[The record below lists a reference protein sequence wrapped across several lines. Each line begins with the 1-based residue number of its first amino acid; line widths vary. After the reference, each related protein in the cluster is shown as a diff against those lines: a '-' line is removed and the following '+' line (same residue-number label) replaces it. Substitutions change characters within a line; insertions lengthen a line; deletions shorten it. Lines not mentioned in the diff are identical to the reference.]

1 MKDLHSHI
9 LYGIDDGSQTIEESI
24 AILKESKKQGIDEI
38 ILTPHYI
45 ENSKYNCNNKNKEE
59 LFNKLK
65 ERVEE
70 ENIDI
75 KIYLGNEVFFT
86 DNFLS
91 LLKQKEITTLNNSKY
106 ILFEFPMG
114 PIYNNTSEIISILIS
129 KGYTP
134 ILAHPERYPRF
145 QEHPELAEE
154 YLRMG
159 VHMQGN
165 FTSLFGKYGR
175 TSEKTLKYLLKKH
188 YISFLGSDVHHEVNY
203 SAKKLEKK
211 LLRITKDKEY
221 VADLMGNN
229 FDKVINKEEIGI
241 LR

>member
-1 MKDLHSHI
+1 
-9 LYGIDDGSQTIEESI
+9 
-24 AILKESKKQGIDEI
+24 
-38 ILTPHYI
+38 
-45 ENSKYNCNNKNKEE
+45 
-59 LFNKLK
+59 
-65 ERVEE
+65 
-70 ENIDI
+70 
-75 KIYLGNEVFFT
+75 
-86 DNFLS
+86 
-91 LLKQKEITTLNNSKY
+91 
-106 ILFEFPMG
+106 
-114 PIYNNTSEIISILIS
+114 
-129 KGYTP
+129 
-134 ILAHPERYPRF
+134 
-145 QEHPELAEE
+145 
-154 YLRMG
+154 MG

-203 SAKKLEKK
+203 SAKKLERK

>member
-9 LYGIDDGSQTIEESI
+9 LFGIDDGCKTIDE
-24 AILKESKKQGIDEI
+24 AINLLKESKKQGVDEI

-45 ENSKYNCNNKNKEE
+45 ENSKFNCNNKDKKALFEE
-59 LFNKLK
+59 LKSK
-65 ERVEE
+65 VEE
-70 ENIDI
+70 ENIGI

-86 DNFLS
+86 DNFIE
-91 LLKQKEITTLNNSKY
+91 LLEEKEIATLNDSKY

-114 PIYNNTSEIISILIS
+114 PIYNNTSEIISHIIS
-129 KGYTP
+129 KGYNP
-134 ILAHPERYPRF
+134 ILAHPERYKRF

-165 FTSLFGKYGR
+165 FTSLFGKYDK

-188 YISFLGSDVHHEVNY
+188 YISFLGSDVHHQVNY
-203 SAKKLEKK
+203 SEKK
-211 LLRITKDKEY
+211 LRKKLMRITKDAEY
-221 VADLMGNN
+221 VENLLNKN

>member
-1 MKDLHSHI
+1 
-9 LYGIDDGSQTIEESI
+9 
-24 AILKESKKQGIDEI
+24 
-38 ILTPHYI
+38 
-45 ENSKYNCNNKNKEE
+45 
-59 LFNKLK
+59 
-65 ERVEE
+65 
-70 ENIDI
+70 
-75 KIYLGNEVFFT
+75 
-86 DNFLS
+86 
-91 LLKQKEITTLNNSKY
+91 
-106 ILFEFPMG
+106 MG